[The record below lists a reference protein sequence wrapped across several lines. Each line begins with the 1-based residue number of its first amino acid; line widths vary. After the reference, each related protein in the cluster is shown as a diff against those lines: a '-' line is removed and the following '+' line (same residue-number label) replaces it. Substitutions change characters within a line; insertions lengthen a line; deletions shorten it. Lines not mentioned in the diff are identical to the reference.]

1 MLSSVFINALKSKW
15 KRSYLSILSVLF
27 PIKQSHD
34 HMISQSNKLNVFR
47 FSEVKE
53 SGESWEFVK
62 QLGLGFALKRDI
74 YWREALSWSCESEGS
89 GVILDEGMSLISC
102 QVFSNLIRHYRRTF
116 RAVNWQMEVSKV
128 LNKRVP
134 LIVSN
139 VY

>member
-116 RAVNWQMEVSKV
+116 RAVKLANGGFKKYWIKGCH
-128 LNKRVP
+128 
-134 LIVSN
+134 
-139 VY
+139 